1 MKKQD
6 LINVLN
12 AKLEESLKSEAR
24 LKAKHETEKTIILAL
39 MASIGLILA
48 SQTVEQ
54 AHAVAETTTLFLSNQ
69 DCLK

>member
-1 MKKQD
+1 
-6 LINVLN
+6 
-12 AKLEESLKSEAR
+12 